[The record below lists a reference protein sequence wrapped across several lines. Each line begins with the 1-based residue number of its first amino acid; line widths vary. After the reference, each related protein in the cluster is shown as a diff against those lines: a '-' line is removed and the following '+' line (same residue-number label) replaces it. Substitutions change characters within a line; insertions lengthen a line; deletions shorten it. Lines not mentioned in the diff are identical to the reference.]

1 MCEGREGQSGWGG
14 ERPQSHQGGHARG
27 PPADLSTE
35 GPCVAT
41 ASPGCPQARAPGSP
55 PCPGVCAVGPTR
67 RPWEARRAVS
77 TKAYSRDPLS
87 MVGAGLGQGV
97 CT

>member
-1 MCEGREGQSGWGG
+1 MCEGREGQSGWGVRG
-14 ERPQSHQGGHARG
+14 LRATKEGARG
-27 PPADLSTE
+27 PPAGLSTE
-35 GPCVAT
+35 GPRVAT
-41 ASPGCPQARAPGSP
+41 ASPGCPQARTPGSP

-87 MVGAGLGQGV
+87 VVAADLGQGV